1 MVPLLATDDV
11 GIAATLP
18 FVAPALL
25 LVGGLL
31 AVVARDRLRG
41 RRDS

>member
-11 GIAATLP
+11 GLAAMLP

-25 LVGGLL
+25 LVVGL
-31 AVVARDRLRG
+31 VVITVRDRS
-41 RRDS
+41 RRR